1 MGGLQRD
8 NLIIQR
14 KMGYGYSYKR
24 SKLKIFLIVI
34 AIILIIC
41 LSFIIVVGGPAAI
54 DKSVEKLT
62 EYKDSTYNKVT
73 KVLGIQKTNADTL
86 TVINDISKSPFDIND
101 KNVVKVKLEI
111 VDNMMYIRP
120 KINGI
125 EMRFL
130 LDTGCYDIHLTPAE
144 VFFMEHQGLFNSKT
158 AVGIEKRI
166 YADGKEHECPTY
178 ILNSVE
184 LGGIKIDS
192 VKCTVDYNGGSSNDS
207 PLLGQKVLRQFGDI
221 IINYSDSTLIIKKKN
236 SR

>member
-1 MGGLQRD
+1 
-8 NLIIQR
+8 
-14 KMGYGYSYKR
+14 
-24 SKLKIFLIVI
+24 
-34 AIILIIC
+34 
-41 LSFIIVVGGPAAI
+41 
-54 DKSVEKLT
+54 
-62 EYKDSTYNKVT
+62 
-73 KVLGIQKTNADTL
+73 
-86 TVINDISKSPFDIND
+86 
-101 KNVVKVKLEI
+101 
-111 VDNMMYIRP
+111 
-120 KINGI
+120 
-125 EMRFL
+125 MRFL